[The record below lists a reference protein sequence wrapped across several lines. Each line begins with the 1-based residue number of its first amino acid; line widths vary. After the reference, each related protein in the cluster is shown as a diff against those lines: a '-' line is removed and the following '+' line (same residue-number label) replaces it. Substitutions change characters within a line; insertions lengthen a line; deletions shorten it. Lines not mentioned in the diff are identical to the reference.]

1 MNASQ
6 FKILLLIQVVT
17 VFLVGM
23 LFFKD
28 STTQVAKSL
37 TSADAK
43 AIKRAN
49 NIKVNYGD
57 NYVYGNQEAKNE
69 LIVFTRYNC
78 EYCRDFYNQVFDS
91 LKVNHIYKSTLKVVF
106 IDNVNP
112 KDKMGML
119 MAKTAEIAR
128 QMNKYEAI
136 QNIFYRNEQP
146 LDSMA
151 VIQVAIEAGVG
162 RTDLEE
168 KIDSEE
174 IKMLIMNDNKEGDLL
189 QLTGTPTFVVNGAV
203 IPGFINYEKF
213 KNLLKN

>member
-1 MNASQ
+1 
-6 FKILLLIQVVT
+6 
-17 VFLVGM
+17 M
-23 LFFKD
+23 LFFRD

-37 TSADAK
+37 TGADAK

-49 NIKVNYGD
+49 NVKVNYGD
-57 NYVYGNQEAKNE
+57 NYVYGNREAKNE

-91 LKVNHIYKSTLKVVF
+91 LKVNYINNGTLKVVF

-146 LDSMA
+146 VDSMA
-151 VIQVAIEAGVG
+151 VIQAAIAAGVG
-162 RTDLEE
+162 KAELEE
-168 KIDSEE
+168 KIVSEE
-174 IKMLIMNDNKEGDLL
+174 IKTLIMNDNKEGDLL
-189 QLTGTPTFVVNGAV
+189 QLTGTPTFVVNGEV
-203 IPGFINYEKF
+203 IPGFVNYENF
-213 KNLLKN
+213 KSLLIN